1 MAENIL
7 EVRKVSKGFPGV
19 QALRDVDFSLRPGE
33 IHTLLGENG
42 SGKSTLFRT
51 IAGIYQP
58 DSGEVLLDGKNVGRW
73 NPSVAQENGV
83 SIIHQELSLFPDL
96 SVAENIFLEQDA
108 FTTKWGLVDWKRTYA
123 ETAKILEYL
132 KARNISPRAKVET
145 LSVAERQIVEIA
157 KALAGSH
164 VRVLLM
170 DEPTSALSARE
181 TRTLFDIMRK
191 LRGDGVGIIFI
202 SHKLDEV
209 FAVSDRVTV
218 LRDGQYVGTENIRDI
233 ETNDLIKMM
242 VGRDLGDVN
251 SRASG
256 HTTDEVILDVRNL
269 SRGKLVRDV
278 SFQLRKGEI
287 LGFFGLVG
295 AGRTELAET
304 IFGVARRTSG
314 SVTLGGE
321 PLNAR
326 DPNEALRAGLGLIPE
341 DRGTQ
346 GLVLRMS
353 LYENATMSAIDS
365 LFADRVVRRSREKSE
380 SRRIFET
387 LDVRY
392 HDVAECVDNLSGGN
406 KQKIVLAKWLLTHAR
421 VLIFDE
427 PTKGVDIGAKD
438 VIHQLMD
445 RLASEG
451 MGIIMISSEMPEILK
466 MSDRVMVMAGGRIT
480 GEFPR
485 GEAGQDDIMT
495 AASPVHGAYGAV
507 GAAERSA

>member
-7 EVRKVSKGFPGV
+7 EVKKVSKGFPGV

-73 NPSVAQENGV
+73 NPSIAQENGV

-96 SVAENIFLEQDA
+96 SVAENIFLEHA
-108 FTTKWGLVDWKRTYA
+108 SFTTKWGLVDWDRTYA
-123 ETAKILEYL
+123 EAGKILEYL
-132 KARNISPRAKVET
+132 KARNISPHAKVET

-157 KALAGSH
+157 KALAGTD

-170 DEPTSALSARE
+170 DEPTSALSVEE
-181 TRTLFDIMRK
+181 TRTLFDVMRK
-191 LRGDGVGIIFI
+191 LKADGVGIVFI

-218 LRDGQYVGTENIRDI
+218 LRDGEYVGTRNIADI

-251 SRASG
+251 SRTSNHA
-256 HTTDEVILDVRNL
+256 TDHVALDVRNL
-269 SRGKLVRDV
+269 SRGRLVRDV

-304 IFGVARRTSG
+304 IFGVARATGGTVSLDG
-314 SVTLGGE
+314 SL
-321 PLNAR
+321 LNAR
-326 DPNEALRAGLGLIPE
+326 DPNAALRAGIGLIPE

-353 LYENATMSAIDS
+353 LYENATMSALDRIFS
-365 LFADRVVRRSREKSE
+365 NRVVSRSREKDE
-380 SRRIFET
+380 SRRVFET

-445 RLASEG
+445 SLAARG

-466 MSDRVMVMAGGRIT
+466 MSDRIMVMAGGRIT
-480 GEFPR
+480 GEFRR
-485 GEAGQDDIMT
+485 GEAGQDDIMV
-495 AASPVHGAYGAV
+495 AASPVAGVAG
-507 GAAERSA
+507 